1 MQDISPPRRGARR
14 AAGRVTRPVGWVDL
28 RNNSNTFTTNLM
40 NITTNPHQDSD
51 LPIVLEPRK
60 LWSQVLIWLIM
71 SMATSGIA
79 WAAIAQ
85 IEQTVPATGK
95 LEPQRAVQEIKAPT
109 GGVIRNINIHDGQI
123 VKQGQL
129 LLKLDPTA
137 SAADLRS
144 LLKLK
149 ASLLKE
155 NQFYTSGTVDESSTN
170 NSALKMLLL
179 LRRRLI
185 AEDRANA
192 QLTGNKSIARTSDP
206 NQQQLSAIV
215 RTENR
220 ARIAAATL
228 QIQATQTQL
237 RQTQTQLITAQ
248 QSLKLTENIRDRLK
262 PIVAAGAVSMMQLQQ
277 REQEVLERR
286 AEVEKLQGEQQR
298 LQVTIAQSQKQL
310 QQVTATTQKENFTKI
325 ADNQNRIAEIDTQI
339 GRTQLENT
347 KKIAELDGQ
356 ISKAKLALAERELR
370 APIEGIV
377 FNLQPRVPGFVAS
390 SSQPLLSIVPKDAL
404 VATVLLTNKDIGFVR
419 TGMAVD
425 LNVESFPTAEFGTLN
440 GTLTWIGSDALPPTQ
455 ERPYYAFPAKIRL
468 AKQFVQ
474 QGDKLLPLRSGMA
487 INASIKLRKRTVMSL
502 FLDIF
507 DKKFKSLESVR

>member
-1 MQDISPPRRGARR
+1 
-14 AAGRVTRPVGWVDL
+14 
-28 RNNSNTFTTNLM
+28 M
-40 NITTNPHQDSD
+40 NITTNPHQDAD

-85 IEQTVPATGK
+85 IEQTVPTTGK

-109 GGVIRNINIHDGQI
+109 GGVIRTINVRDGQV
-123 VKQGQL
+123 VKKGQSL
-129 LLKLDPTA
+129 LRLDPTA
-137 SAADLRS
+137 SAADLQS

-149 ASLLKE
+149 ASLVKE
-155 NQFYTSGTVDESSTN
+155 NQFYTTGAIDRSSNN
-170 NSALKMLLL
+170 NSALNMLLL
-179 LRRRLI
+179 LRSRLI

-192 QLTGNKSIARTSDP
+192 QLAGNKSIAAGNNPDRQRLIATTR
-206 NQQQLSAIV
+206 V
-215 RTENR
+215 ENR
-220 ARIAAATL
+220 ARIAAANL
-228 QIQATQTQL
+228 QIQAAQTQL
-237 RQTQTQLITAQ
+237 RQTQAQIITAK

-262 PIVAAGAVSMMQLQQ
+262 PIVTAGAVSVMQLQQ
-277 REQEVLERR
+277 REQEVLTRR

-298 LQVTIAQSQKQL
+298 LLVTIAQSQKQL
-310 QQVTATTQKENFTKI
+310 LQVTATTQKENFTKI

-347 KKIAELDGQ
+347 KKIGELDGQ
-356 ISKAKLALAERELR
+356 ISKAKLALQERELR
-370 APIEGIV
+370 APIDGIV
-377 FNLQPRVPGFVAS
+377 FNLQPRVSGFVAS
-390 SSQPLLSIVPKDAL
+390 SSQTLVSIVPQDAL
-404 VATVLLTNKDIGFVR
+404 VATVFLTNKDIGFVR

-425 LNVESFPTAEFGTLN
+425 LKIESFPESEFGTLN

-468 AKQFVQ
+468 AKQSLK
-474 QGDKLLPLRSGMA
+474 QGDKLLPLQSGMA
-487 INASIKLRKRTVMSL
+487 INGSIKLRKRSVMSL
-502 FLDIF
+502 FLDMF

>member
-1 MQDISPPRRGARR
+1 
-14 AAGRVTRPVGWVDL
+14 
-28 RNNSNTFTTNLM
+28 M
-40 NITTNPHQDSD
+40 NIAKNPHQEPD
-51 LPIVLEPRK
+51 LPIVLEPHK
-60 LWSQVLIWLIM
+60 IWSQVLIWLIM
-71 SMATSGIA
+71 SIATSGIA

-109 GGVIRNINIHDGQI
+109 GGVIRTINVRDGQV
-123 VKQGQL
+123 VKKGQSL
-129 LLKLDPTA
+129 LRLDPTA
-137 SAADLRS
+137 SAADLQS

-149 ASLLKE
+149 AAIVKE
-155 NQFYTSGTVDESSTN
+155 NQFYTSGTVDENSTN
-170 NSALKMLLL
+170 NSALKMLLI
-179 LRRRLI
+179 LRSRLI
-185 AEDRANA
+185 AEDRANR
-192 QLTGNKSIARTSDP
+192 QLTGNKSIAAGNDT
-206 NQQQLSAIV
+206 NQQRLFATI

-220 ARIAAATL
+220 ARIAAANL
-228 QIQATQTQL
+228 QIQASQTQL
-237 RQTQTQLITAQ
+237 WQTQAQILTAK

-277 REQEVLERR
+277 REQEVLTRR

-310 QQVTATTQKENFTKI
+310 LQVIATTQKENFTKI

-347 KKIAELDGQ
+347 KKIGELDGQ
-356 ISKAKLALAERELR
+356 ISKAKLALQERELR
-370 APIEGIV
+370 APIDGTI

-390 SSQPLLSIVPKDAL
+390 SSQILVSIVPQDAL
-404 VATVLLTNKDIGFVR
+404 VATVMLTNKDIGFVR

-425 LNVESFPTAEFGTLN
+425 LNVESFPASEFGTLN

-468 AKQFVQ
+468 DKQSLT

-487 INASIKLRKRTVMSL
+487 INGSIKLRKRSVMSL
-502 FLDIF
+502 FLDMF
-507 DKKFKSLESVR
+507 DRKFKSLESVR

>member
-1 MQDISPPRRGARR
+1 
-14 AAGRVTRPVGWVDL
+14 
-28 RNNSNTFTTNLM
+28 M
-40 NITTNPHQDSD
+40 NITTSPHQEPD
-51 LPIVLEPRK
+51 LSIVLEPHK
-60 LWSQVLIWLIM
+60 IWSQVLIWLIM
-71 SMATSGIA
+71 SIATSGIA

-85 IEQTVPATGK
+85 IEQTVPTTGK

-109 GGVIRNINIHDGQI
+109 GGVIRTINVRDGQV
-123 VKQGQL
+123 VKKGQSL
-129 LLKLDPTA
+129 LRLDPTA

-149 ASLLKE
+149 AAIVKE
-155 NQFYTSGTVDESSTN
+155 NQFYTSGTVDENSTN

-179 LRRRLI
+179 LRSRLI
-185 AEDRANA
+185 AEDRANR
-192 QLTGNKSIARTSDP
+192 QLTGNKSIAAGNDT
-206 NQQQLSAIV
+206 NQQRLFATI

-220 ARIAAATL
+220 ARIAAANL
-228 QIQATQTQL
+228 QIQASQTQL
-237 RQTQTQLITAQ
+237 QQTQAQILTAK

-277 REQEVLERR
+277 REQEVLTRR

-310 QQVTATTQKENFTKI
+310 LQVTATTQKENFTKI

-347 KKIAELDGQ
+347 KKIGELDGQ
-356 ISKAKLALAERELR
+356 ISKAKLAFQERELR
-370 APIEGIV
+370 APIDGTI

-390 SSQPLLSIVPKDAL
+390 SSQTLVSIVPQDAL
-404 VATVLLTNKDIGFVR
+404 VATVMLTNKDIGFVR

-425 LNVESFPTAEFGTLN
+425 LKIESFPESEFGTLN

-468 AKQFVQ
+468 DKQSLT

-487 INASIKLRKRTVMSL
+487 INGSIKLRKRSVMSL
-502 FLDIF
+502 FLDMF
-507 DKKFKSLESVR
+507 DRKVKSLESVR